1 MSGRK
6 TEAKEGKGEQKSEYA
21 EITSVRVRGGRVG
34 GIRSMQTALRRRAAI
49 DRDETGGLRG
59 AAGQTGVTLHQELGP
74 NAHWRGYSGGRHKAP
89 ARMQNRG
96 SRKVPWRSGDQ
107 L

>member
-1 MSGRK
+1 MLRLPQVG
-6 TEAKEGKGEQKSEYA
+6 
-21 EITSVRVRGGRVG
+21 VG

-49 DRDETGGLRG
+49 DRERRLGGSRG

-74 NAHWRGYSGGRHKAP
+74 NTHWRGYSGGRHKAP
-89 ARMQNRG
+89 ARMQCTTYRARYKASGVWDLLRNRG